1 MDGWRSDHDI
11 AVLVVAHLE
20 NYDKGHP
27 PPDIKSAEKRL
38 RPVLR
43 QLGTDSRAE

>member
-1 MDGWRSDHDI
+1 MDGWRSDHDV

-27 PPDIKSAEKRL
+27 PPDVKSVEKKL
-38 RPVLR
+38 RPVLVELR
-43 QLGTDSRAE
+43 KDSRAE